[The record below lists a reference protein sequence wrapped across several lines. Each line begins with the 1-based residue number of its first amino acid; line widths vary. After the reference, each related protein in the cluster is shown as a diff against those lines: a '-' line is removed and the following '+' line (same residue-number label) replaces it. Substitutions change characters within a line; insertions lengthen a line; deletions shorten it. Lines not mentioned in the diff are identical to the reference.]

1 MEQRNYKTHDVIH
14 LLECN
19 VRRLMDK
26 HMVSADELSAGC
38 DTSRSTIYNVLHC
51 RQFLTA
57 RNIAGIANYFNIPIM
72 ELFKE
77 PEVVKVHNEEK
88 ASGDA

>member
-1 MEQRNYKTHDVIH
+1 MPQKNYKSYDVIT
-14 LLECN
+14 LLERN

-26 HMVSADELSAGC
+26 HMVTADELSAGC
-38 DTSRSTIYNVLHC
+38 DTSVSTIYNVLNR

-57 RNIAGIANYFNIPIM
+57 RNIAGIANYFNVPVA

-77 PEVVKVHNEEK
+77 IPIVEVHNEEGV
-88 ASGDA
+88 SEDA

>member
-1 MEQRNYKTHDVIH
+1 MVQRNYKTYDVIH
-14 LLECN
+14 LLEYN

-38 DTSRSTIYNVLHC
+38 DTSRSTIYNVLNR

-57 RNIAGIANYFNIPIM
+57 RNIAGIANYFNVPIT

-77 PEVVKVHNEEK
+77 PEIVKVHNEEEV
-88 ASGDA
+88 SGDA

>member
-1 MEQRNYKTHDVIH
+1 MPQCNYKSYDVIA
-14 LLECN
+14 LLERN

-26 HMVSADELSAGC
+26 HMVTADELSAGC
-38 DTSRSTIYNVLHC
+38 DTSRSTIYNVLNR

-57 RNIAGIANYFNIPIM
+57 RNIAGIANYFNIPVA

-77 PEVVKVHNEEK
+77 PEIVKVHNEE
-88 ASGDA
+88 AVSEDA